1 MLKRLVLACLLGSLA
16 AMPALAAEDTKGTP
30 QAAGTK
36 PNETV
41 GKITV
46 AEPAVEKAPR
56 RKPKWSNP
64 NLDLTHCLER
74 ESNTAIIKC
83 AE

>member
-1 MLKRLVLACLLGSLA
+1 MLKRLVLACLLGGLA
-16 AMPALAAEDTKGTP
+16 ALSAQAAEESK
-30 QAAGTK
+30 AAATSAK
-36 PNETV
+36 PNEAT
-41 GKITV
+41 GKIV
-46 AEPAVEKAPR
+46 VPEPAMPKAR
-56 RKPKWSNP
+56 KSKPKWSNP